1 MQVHN
6 RVNVQIATKMMFVTE
21 KITVQIFTTRSR
33 MKMIVKV
40 VVIVVKAIAVKII
53 VKAIAVK
60 EVVVTDV

>member
-1 MQVHN
+1 
-6 RVNVQIATKMMFVTE
+6 MMFVTE